1 MWRALIGTPYYPD
14 CIFIVFCYFFLLS
27 SPVCFAASFSH
38 WSISFLLFTPSSPCI
53 YVVFFV
59 SITLLIASNLYFLV
73 ARCSFFTSVFQHSCE
88 QSLLLALITNNP
100 CSFSVPLIISIC
112 FSSCLHWWQAFLVLI
127 KHRTYTYSSL
137 WMLIDFRILTAI
149 ICTLC
154 VQSVAN
160 VLRDIKWTWPTLLLI
175 FVLCL
180 IKLPNWCPTYLSEIR
195 RYQSPKVTCC
205 HLWEKYCN
213 SEAVPVA
220 DRFHDEARIIPEE
233 ELSWFEERIWTK
245 RASWPAASHVCR
257 VCTGLPKGHSFSQH
271 AHQGAKQALSSQH
284 HQTFHPDLEGDLRR
298 CQRLCTRSGLVQRLV

>member
-1 MWRALIGTPYYPD
+1 
-14 CIFIVFCYFFLLS
+14 
-27 SPVCFAASFSH
+27 
-38 WSISFLLFTPSSPCI
+38 
-53 YVVFFV
+53 
-59 SITLLIASNLYFLV
+59 
-73 ARCSFFTSVFQHSCE
+73 
-88 QSLLLALITNNP
+88 
-100 CSFSVPLIISIC
+100 
-112 FSSCLHWWQAFLVLI
+112 
-127 KHRTYTYSSL
+127 
-137 WMLIDFRILTAI
+137 MLIDFRILTAI

-220 DRFHDEARIIPEE
+220 DPFHDEARIIPEE